1 MMRTLL
7 AKGTILLVFC
17 AGCLTGLLVSRGSG
31 AAAQSAAPAPAWA
44 NYPGGTVPPPQ
55 VNGKWMYWA
64 AADLKARAA
73 KAVGSS
79 TLTWSPQYRL
89 TLMKRDYMDPP
100 QMTRVSK
107 TLSHWGDGEMHEDM
121 TQIYFMIDGTGA
133 VALGGDAETKNQNWM
148 GQWNGGPLKGT
159 TLQKVKPGDVVVIPP
174 RTWHQA
180 QPDPGGFTYAMCHV
194 ETRNLIP

>member
-1 MMRTLL
+1 MRRTLF
-7 AKGTILLVFC
+7 ANGTMLLVFC

-31 AAAQSAAPAPAWA
+31 AAAQSAARAPAWA
-44 NYPGGTVPPPQ
+44 TYPGGTVPPPQ

-89 TLMKRDYMDPP
+89 TLMKRDYLDPP

-107 TLSHWGDGEMHEDM
+107 TMSH
-121 TQIYFMIDGTGA
+121 
-133 VALGGDAETKNQNWM
+133 
-148 GQWNGGPLKGT
+148 
-159 TLQKVKPGDVVVIPP
+159 
-174 RTWHQA
+174 
-180 QPDPGGFTYAMCHV
+180 
-194 ETRNLIP
+194 